1 MESFLQTINN
11 LLGLTVFVSGLALS
25 LIGALSCGTDTLA
38 LISICSFILYIGTSI
53 TLDKLKK
60 NKTMEWETK
69 LELAKALNDGDNETV
84 CNIILNNDMDIQ
96 AWDMFFTGMDINK
109 YEDYKPVLPKIKL
122 EKDKIAEHLKLREFI
137 RMNTLIVKLERNN
150 EEDNV

>member
-1 MESFLQTINN
+1 
-11 LLGLTVFVSGLALS
+11 
-25 LIGALSCGTDTLA
+25 
-38 LISICSFILYIGTSI
+38 
-53 TLDKLKK
+53 
-60 NKTMEWETK
+60 MEWETK
-69 LELAKALNDGDNETV
+69 LELAKALNNGDNETV

-137 RMNTLIVKLERNN
+137 RMKTLIVKLERNN